1 MEPGTLISGR
11 YRLIRQLGEGGMGE
25 VWAARNERTDRD
37 FAIKLLLPA
46 LARNREALERFV
58 REAKATGRLR
68 DPGIVDVFDA
78 GQTADGR
85 PYLVMELLSGES
97 LEARLAREGRLDPF
111 AACTSLARIARSL
124 HRAHQAGIVHRDL
137 SSANIFFAKSGDAI
151 EVPKILDFGVSKIV
165 GPEYDGRVRTGNGAV
180 LGSPAYMSPEQAQG
194 AEKVDCRADVWSL
207 GVLLYECLCGQHPFI
222 ARNYNALMMQ
232 IIGRPHRSLADVM
245 PGLEPELAALVD
257 ACLIKDRAARVQ
269 TALELAERLEA
280 MALVLAASRG
290 RRRSAAR
297 AVRNSI
303 PPTELPP
310 RMLPPGARLWHTA
323 RQRLSPRL
331 VIALGSALGGTAV
344 GLALGAM
351 VLGSASDPAPRAEP
365 GVAARQAPAATAA
378 TPSTAP
384 LVTPV
389 SGEPTAEGPAEPE
402 TDLVRATAKSLGI
415 RLHRRRA
422 RLEARPPTPAE
433 QPPEGPPEPRAQSVA
448 SLGLPR
454 KNPY

>member
-1 MEPGTLISGR
+1 MR
-11 YRLIRQLGEGGMGE
+11 RLGEGGMGE

-78 GQTADGR
+78 GQTREGR

-97 LEARLAREGRLDPF
+97 LEARLARQGRLDPF
-111 AACTSLARIARSL
+111 TACTSLARIARAL
-124 HRAHQAGIVHRDL
+124 HRAHQTGIVHRDL
-137 SSANIFFAKSGDAI
+137 SSANIFFAASADGRP

-207 GVLLYECLCGQHPFI
+207 GVLLYECLCGQHPFV

-232 IIGRPHRSLADVM
+232 IVARPHRSLVDSM
-245 PGLEPELAALVD
+245 PELEPALAALVD

-280 MALVLAASRG
+280 VALVLAASRG
-290 RRRSAAR
+290 RRRAAR
-297 AVRNSI
+297 RAAQRSLPSV
-303 PPTELPP
+303 ELPP
-310 RMLPPGARLWHTA
+310 RMLPASARLWHSA
-323 RQRLSPRL
+323 RRRLPPRL

-344 GLALGAM
+344 GLALSAV
-351 VLGSASDPAPRAEP
+351 VLGSPTAPAPCARP
-365 GVAARQAPAATAA
+365 DVAVRQAPAAAVVA
-378 TPSTAP
+378 PSRHP

-389 SGEPTAEGPAEPE
+389 SGDPAAPAPTEPE
-402 TDLVRATAKSLGI
+402 TDLVRATARSLGI
-415 RLHRRRA
+415 RLHRRRV
-422 RLEARPPTPAE
+422 RLKTHARPPAEAPRETP
-433 QPPEGPPEPRAQSVA
+433 PPSRAQPVA
-448 SLGLPR
+448 SLGLLR